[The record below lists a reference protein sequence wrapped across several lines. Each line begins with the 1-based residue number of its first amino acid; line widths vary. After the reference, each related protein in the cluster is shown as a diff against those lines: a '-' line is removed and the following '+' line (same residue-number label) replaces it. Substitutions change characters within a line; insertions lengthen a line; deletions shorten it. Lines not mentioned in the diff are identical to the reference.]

1 MAGASSTSCYLV
13 EIALDARGPGPVKG
27 LGIDGVGEK
36 VVELDVHSSQGTYAW
51 CRRMGPK
58 VPRARSLVESDML
71 EHKSLTGPRAR
82 VAFSPLSALRV
93 RVHVHDPAYPL
104 HVYRELTER
113 HP

>member
-58 VPRARSLVESDML
+58 VPRARSLVESGTS
-71 EHKSLTGPRAR
+71 HSQAR
-82 VAFSPLSALRV
+82 GREPHFHPFPPFVSESTCTTLRILSMSTV
-93 RVHVHDPAYPL
+93 S
-104 HVYRELTER
+104 
-113 HP
+113 